1 MNLIFLQYFWYCI
14 IYVALFAFAALDG
27 FDLGVGILHLTAR
40 NDNERRLY
48 LNAIGPVWD
57 GNSVWLI
64 IVGGGLFAGFP
75 LAFATIFSSFYN
87 LTMILIGGIIFRAV
101 AIEFRSK
108 RPSKLWRTT
117 WDCLFSFS
125 SLVIS
130 ICVGFI
136 LAGLISGIPIDQY
149 GVFKGSFSSFFNFFT
164 IIFAVTVVALFVMHG
179 TTFLMMKTEGDV
191 RKNLQRWAL
200 PCCAFFILS
209 LSLLTLSAWFLQPHL
224 VSIFRAHPWL
234 LTFAGLEA
242 LASLGLIRSLYHN
255 QAGRAFLWSSATILF
270 LFVLCAL
277 GNFPSIIRST
287 LNNVDGITIYNA
299 SSSQKTLSILLI
311 IVAIGIPFVLAYTFW
326 LYKTFRGKVVID
338 SHSY

>member
-200 PCCAFFILS
+200 PCC
-209 LSLLTLSAWFLQPHL
+209 
-224 VSIFRAHPWL
+224 V
-234 LTFAGLEA
+234 
-242 LASLGLIRSLYHN
+242 
-255 QAGRAFLWSSATILF
+255 F
-270 LFVLCAL
+270 LFYHFHYLPSQL
-277 GNFPSIIRST
+277 GSFN
-287 LNNVDGITIYNA
+287 
-299 SSSQKTLSILLI
+299 LI
-311 IVAIGIPFVLAYTFW
+311 
-326 LYKTFRGKVVID
+326 
-338 SHSY
+338 

>member
-1 MNLIFLQYFWYCI
+1 
-14 IYVALFAFAALDG
+14 
-27 FDLGVGILHLTAR
+27 
-40 NDNERRLY
+40 
-48 LNAIGPVWD
+48 
-57 GNSVWLI
+57 
-64 IVGGGLFAGFP
+64 
-75 LAFATIFSSFYN
+75 
-87 LTMILIGGIIFRAV
+87 
-101 AIEFRSK
+101 
-108 RPSKLWRTT
+108 
-117 WDCLFSFS
+117 
-125 SLVIS
+125 
-130 ICVGFI
+130 
-136 LAGLISGIPIDQY
+136 
-149 GVFKGSFSSFFNFFT
+149 
-164 IIFAVTVVALFVMHG
+164 
-179 TTFLMMKTEGDV
+179 
-191 RKNLQRWAL
+191 
-200 PCCAFFILS
+200 
-209 LSLLTLSAWFLQPHL
+209 
-224 VSIFRAHPWL
+224 